1 MFVDHLAGLTE
12 AVFET
17 FGEPGGGL
25 LHRGDLPPIPIRVS
39 IERGTGQVGGWSDRD
54 LVVGRSTARVP
65 FEDIADIV
73 EGDVI
78 EVQAGRN
85 SGRWTV
91 AEAAERP
98 GGGSRWVAQVDP
110 VRAP

>member
-1 MFVDHLAGLTE
+1 MFADHLAGMTD

-25 LHRGDLPPIPIRVS
+25 LHRDGLAAIPIRVS
-39 IERGTGQVGGWSDRD
+39 IERGTGQVGGWAERD

-65 FEDIADIV
+65 FADIASLV
-73 EGDVI
+73 EGDEI
-78 EVQAGRN
+78 EIPAGRN
-85 SGRWTV
+85 AGRWRV

-98 GGGSRWVAQVDP
+98 GGGSRWVVQVDP
-110 VRAP
+110 VPAP